1 MGTILVAAMGAL
13 MIALGFFLVTT
24 WELLRVERNQRIQVV
39 EMTNSYAT
47 AFGETRGDGA
57 EQVATFRRLGLEHFS
72 TTRTQSTDGVTKAL
86 RISGIP
92 GAEIETR
99 EPNPRLRG
107 LMAGFSDRNMT
118 GPISELR
125 LENGRVIGRDI
136 LPFFASAESCVSCHN
151 GLLGRDA
158 FQVGDTMGAFVVES
172 DLTAAIWRNAYL
184 SCFAFLAALVAFVL
198 LARRERHRVREVI
211 KSLKARV
218 YLEQAKAEAEAQAS
232 FLLSHDALTGL
243 ANRTMFHERL
253 QAELESQTRSDV
265 VVGAIDL
272 DDFKAVNDTLGHAT
286 GDALLT
292 EISNRLTR
300 VIEQAG
306 GLVARLGG
314 DEFAFIV
321 RLDARFASPDVV
333 GAAIQA
339 ALADG
344 FSYEQ
349 NNLQPNCSIGIAK
362 AGDLGAVTPNE
373 VLKAAD
379 ASLYAAKAAG
389 KNTVRYFDDDI
400 RASLWR
406 RTLIAGRLPDAVRKN
421 GIRAALQPKVCI
433 RTGTFQGF
441 EALARWRL
449 DDEEIPPLEFTRI
462 AEEIGMI
469 RDVDMAVL
477 RSAAAFSIEQ
487 EAKLSRE
494 VPFSTNISALN
505 FRSSGLAEAVL
516 DILWHTK
523 LPPERLTLEVTE
535 STAVENWQ
543 SVQKAASILRETGVR
558 ISLDDFGTGYSSLS
572 YLRRFGFEEIKIDRD
587 FITDIEEDDE
597 TRFLF
602 ESIVDM
608 ATGLGKNIVVEG
620 IETREQARIVSEK
633 ASVMGQGYL
642 YSKPLELDQAAAYLR
657 QSTGAVA

>member
-1 MGTILVAAMGAL
+1 
-13 MIALGFFLVTT
+13 MI
-24 WELLRVERNQRIQVV
+24 
-39 EMTNSYAT
+39 
-47 AFGETRGDGA
+47 
-57 EQVATFRRLGLEHFS
+57 
-72 TTRTQSTDGVTKAL
+72 
-86 RISGIP
+86 
-92 GAEIETR
+92 
-99 EPNPRLRG
+99 
-107 LMAGFSDRNMT
+107 
-118 GPISELR
+118 
-125 LENGRVIGRDI
+125 
-136 LPFFASAESCVSCHN
+136 
-151 GLLGRDA
+151 
-158 FQVGDTMGAFVVES
+158 
-172 DLTAAIWRNAYL
+172 
-184 SCFAFLAALVAFVL
+184 
-198 LARRERHRVREVI
+198 
-211 KSLKARV
+211 
-218 YLEQAKAEAEAQAS
+218 
-232 FLLSHDALTGL
+232 
-243 ANRTMFHERL
+243 
-253 QAELESQTRSDV
+253 
-265 VVGAIDL
+265 VGAIDL
-272 DDFKAVNDTLGHAT
+272 DDFKTVNDTLGHAA

-292 EISNRLTR
+292 EVANRLAR

-321 RLDARFASPDVV
+321 RLGGCFTSAAAV
-333 GAAIQA
+333 GEAIQT
-339 ALADG
+339 ALADA

-349 NNLQPNCSIGIAK
+349 NILQPNCSIGIAK
-362 AGDLGAVTPNE
+362 AGDIGTATSNE

-389 KNTVRYFDDDI
+389 KNTVRYFNDDI

-406 RTLIAGRLPDAVRKN
+406 RTLIARRLPDAVRN
-421 GIRAALQPKVCI
+421 DGIRAALQPKVCI

-469 RDVDMAVL
+469 RGVDMAVL

-487 EAKLSRE
+487 EAQTGRE

-516 DILWHTK
+516 DILWQTK

-543 SVQKAASILRETGVR
+543 AVQKVASILRNSGVR

-587 FITDIEEDDE
+587 FITDIVDDEE

-608 ATGLGKNIVVEG
+608 AIGLGKKIVVEG
-620 IETREQARIVSEK
+620 IETQEQARIVSDK

-642 YSKPLELDQAAAYLR
+642 YSKPLELEQAAAYLR
-657 QSTGAVA
+657 NSKGAVA